1 MAVGSQAKRAAMV
14 APLTV
19 LVVVGLCWAAAAW
32 ACVGVVSLTVSTNNV
47 QPGGMLMV
55 TGREFAAGGAPVVI
69 HLDSINGPVLATV
82 PVPGQDTMT
91 SKWTVSVTL
100 PSDLSTGQHLLV
112 ATQDA
117 HDMNSGAPARSVLYV
132 GGAGPAPSH
141 AANRAPALAV
151 NQGPGLAGL
160 VLLAVLVAGLSVA
173 VVGVWSWLSSRPGS
187 ARPAAAQP

>member
-1 MAVGSQAKRAAMV
+1 VAVGTQAKRAV
-14 APLTV
+14 VLAPVTA
-19 LVVVGLCWAAAAW
+19 LVVVGVCWAAAAW
-32 ACVGVVSLTVSTNNV
+32 ACVGVVSLTVSTNSV

-69 HLDSINGPVLATV
+69 HLDSVTGPVLATV

-100 PSDLSTGQHLLV
+100 PSDLTAGQHLLV

-132 GGAGPAPSH
+132 GGAGPAASP
-141 AANRAPALAV
+141 AANRPAALAV

-160 VLLAVLVAGLSVA
+160 VLLVVLVAGLSLA
-173 VVGVWSWLSSRPGS
+173 VVGVWSWLRSRSGS
-187 ARPAAAQP
+187 PRPAAS